1 MGSEISSALSIIG
14 TAIVV
19 GALGPGGFVLGGFG
33 TWGTVAIGA
42 SMVAG
47 ATALAPTPELPSFD
61 TAQFQ
66 SELNKQGMMVKQPI
80 TVRETVYGLT
90 KKSGAIVFMDVS
102 DNNKTLHLVLQ
113 IASHEIHEFSEIYF
127 EDNLLTTTTLGDDA
141 NGIARL
147 KVTAPEQY
155 AGDSVHFNNAYKVKI
170 KKHLGSDTQLADAE
184 LIEKISKWTSN
195 HRLRGIAYLYITMD
209 YDADAF
215 PNGIPNISAEV
226 RGKKV
231 LDFRTGSTAF
241 SSNPALC
248 VYDYLTDTKL
258 GLGISTDNLDTT
270 SFTTMANLCDENVT
284 LAGGGTEKRYTCNG
298 VVYSNNTPMH
308 ILNSLLTSCLG
319 VLSYSNGK
327 FILKG
332 GQYVSPSVTL
342 DDDDFTSAVVV
353 ESKRSRKD
361 LFNTVKGIFRSSESN
376 WQSTDYP
383 MVTSSTFTDADGES
397 IYANIDLPYTS
408 SSATCQRIAKISLF
422 KNRQQIVI
430 SAQVKMTGFKLQ
442 VGDTVNITNAR
453 LGWTNKVFEVAEWN
467 FTGNEAL
474 SITIVLNETSSAV
487 YDWDADETSF
497 ELDNTSL
504 PQATEVLAPALV
516 VTDELKTFA
525 ETPITVMKVV
535 CSSNSGLT
543 NEFEVEVQ
551 NTNEVGSDF
560 ITLGRS
566 KGNIFELVNAEDGA
580 IYNVRARSINAFNVH
595 SSFTTTTHE
604 VIGKTAPPSD
614 VTDFSSNVVG
624 DVVHLNWTPVTDLD
638 LSHYIIRHTPLT
650 SSTKFEEGLV
660 VAQKIGK
667 PANSIIL
674 PAQTGTY
681 MIKAID
687 VLGIES
693 DNSTK
698 TTVILNSIS
707 RDFNVVATSTE
718 SPNFTGTK
726 SETEVVTRD
735 SVKYLEIVEGRV
747 FDSGIGNF
755 DDNTGLFDDGGE
767 TGFNLDGTYDF
778 PIFDLGGI
786 YNSRVTFT
794 CKYNRYDFA
803 NLFDSF
809 DGNFDSQVGNFDG
822 ASTEHNDVN
831 VELQISTSTD
841 GSTYESYRT
850 YILGDYRAR
859 YIKLRAVLTTTNQTA
874 SPAIYELSATVDMPD
889 RTIAE
894 DDVTSGTSSKVIS
907 FSPAFKSLQ
916 GLGIEI
922 DDLNQNEH
930 YVITS
935 KSETGFTIT
944 FYQGAG
950 TGTAITKD
958 FGYVAKGY
966 GYVES
971 A

>member
-19 GALGPGGFVLGGFG
+19 GALGPGAFVLGGFG

>member
-19 GALGPGGFVLGGFG
+19 GALGPGAFVLGGFG

-42 SMVAG
+42 TMVAG

>member
-1 MGSEISSALSIIG
+1 MGSEVSAALSVIG
-14 TAIVV
+14 TAIITAGVLATGGIVWATVAV
-19 GALGPGGFVLGGFG
+19 GA
-33 TWGTVAIGA
+33 AI
-42 SMVAG
+42 VAG
-47 ATALAPTPELPSFD
+47 SVALAPSPTLPSFD
-61 TAQFQ
+61 TSQFQ

-614 VTDFSSNVVG
+614 VTNFSSNVVG